1 VDLHRGSRGAHIG
14 VDPQFDDGQVAEGSE
29 ASFRVIAI
37 DADGAR
43 IDMAGVS
50 WSLVRIERNYQWYRQ
65 GDSWN
70 YEVVD
75 FTTEIADGEID
86 LSND

>member
-1 VDLHRGSRGAHIG
+1 
-14 VDPQFDDGQVAEGSE
+14 
-29 ASFRVIAI
+29 VIAI

-43 IDMAGVS
+43 IAMPGVS

-65 GDSWN
+65 GNSWN

-75 FTTEIADGEID
+75 FTTEIADGVID
-86 LSND
+86 IVQ